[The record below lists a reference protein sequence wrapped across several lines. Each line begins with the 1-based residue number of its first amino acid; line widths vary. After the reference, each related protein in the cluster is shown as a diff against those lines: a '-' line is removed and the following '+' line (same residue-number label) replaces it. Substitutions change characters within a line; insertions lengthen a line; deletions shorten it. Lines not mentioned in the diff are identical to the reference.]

1 MKISGH
7 VDLCGPDL
15 IEGWLYSDIWD
26 DTSIKLQVYVGA
38 DLLGECTVD
47 RFRADLQ
54 EAGFGDGRCG
64 FSFVVPPDIS
74 SLDFTATR
82 LRFVDS
88 PVYLLP
94 DDHTVFAPVARAA
107 DELPGEAKGKYES
120 NVGAAPEDGTEAT
133 GRTRWPLTRRA
144 TYS

>member
-15 IEGWLYSDIWD
+15 IEGWLYSDLWD

-38 DLLGECTVD
+38 ELLGECTVD

-54 EAGFGDGRCG
+54 QAGFGDGRCG
-64 FSFVVPPDIS
+64 FSFAVPAGTL

-94 DDHTVFAPVARAA
+94 DDHTVFAPVAGVTGEFGESHESHLDAA
-107 DELPGEAKGKYES
+107 TEDLPEANS
-120 NVGAAPEDGTEAT
+120 
-133 GRTRWPLTRRA
+133 RTRWPLTRRA